1 MFIVKEPLKFSDEIQ
16 DLMKQ
21 NAGIVREETKLKNG
35 LKRIL
40 ELKNEFYSKDNIL
53 KEFNIDDE
61 NIVVNS
67 RQVGK

>member
-35 LKRIL
+35 FERNFGI
-40 ELKNEFYSKDNIL
+40 
-53 KEFNIDDE
+53 KE
-61 NIVVNS
+61 
-67 RQVGK
+67 QVLF